1 MGQGKCYGGTRST
14 WVACLCLCWLVEC
27 ARAYGG
33 VIIAFFEQITLAK
46 KTVTVCRF
54 KVPFQLTAHSSV
66 HLALFGDACRGAF
79 RHRLAM
85 LALLFGLGLGLAA
98 GAVTQCEL

>member
-1 MGQGKCYGGTRST
+1 MGQGQCYVGTRST
-14 WVACLCLCWLVEC
+14 WVACLCLCWLGACV
-27 ARAYGG
+27 RACVG
-33 VIIAFFEQITLAK
+33 VIIAFFKQITLAK
-46 KTVTVCRF
+46 KTVTGCPFR
-54 KVPFQLTAHSSV
+54 VPFQLTAHSSV

-85 LALLFGLGLGLAA
+85 LALLFGLALGLAA